1 MSMYNFLEY
10 NNNCSMTSG
19 SLWNYYIDEMND
31 AANEIVA
38 YRRLNISKTTTS
50 KSSEYKTKII
60 GRTSPDINTLD
71 TEVVVT
77 LKYLING
84 WRFLDLFLIK

>member
-19 SLWNYYIDEMND
+19 SLWNYFIDEMND

-38 YRRLNISKTTTS
+38 YRRLNIS
-50 KSSEYKTKII
+50 I
-60 GRTSPDINTLD
+60 
-71 TEVVVT
+71 
-77 LKYLING
+77 
-84 WRFLDLFLIK
+84 